1 MVQGNTSPLI
11 QQRRRAAEAEDDP
24 AQDDSVPSTPLEGQS
39 GAQTPLEA
47 SIDTNEPMSGS
58 TQRSLPVNDEL
69 ERFRS
74 EWKKEVQAR
83 GHATYAQPPA
93 SSAASAST
101 SKTATDSAAKRFS
114 AAQPTAPA
122 SSSKAA
128 KQPQVVDEA
137 IASIGDEEEEYEQNH
152 VDALHNDDSSL
163 PFPEA
168 EIYAPAALKYSKGAH
183 KIPRAPPSQQAP
195 TDLPEPLVPV
205 EYHPPPSSSES
216 VGATSSSYA
225 ANGVSHAL
233 RERIRASAAPFSS
246 STSASRPLAP
256 KQQLEDADSLA
267 DSEASGSSSRPAAP
281 RPPRIMATPNAPA
294 LASEATQTGMRSAVE
309 AYAHAVEMERSG
321 QLDEALSSY
330 RRAFKLNSN
339 ADKLYHRAHLLLTDP
354 ALANTSSQQND
365 ALLSSPAIVD
375 KVRKALDFDDHRY
388 VAIKERQAKEA
399 EARARGEPVEGGEA
413 KAAGP
418 VASAGSVG
426 DKASKVPE
434 SRPDELAKLLD
445 KLSIE
450 GGGERDFGM
459 TAFAPEDEE
468 KDMPIARL
476 PDEVLL
482 HILRMLI
489 APRGRRGAKV
499 VKPKPT
505 PEEQAA
511 MDAATAALMGKKPD
525 AAKGDAKKPSKASD
539 SSTNAVQAN
548 GAKGEKAAAPNTN
561 GAATSATTATST
573 AEAASSAE
581 KADKEKASD
590 NTVAGAITRKQP
602 LGIGVVLGGAD
613 WQSLEVLGR
622 TCWKF
627 RLLTKSPLL
636 WREIVR
642 ETYYPPILD
651 PSITLTTLYERHHSD
666 WRTVFINQPRLRLNG
681 CYIAACH
688 YARPGLSED
697 AWVRVIHVV
706 EFYRSVRFL
715 PDGTALS
722 LLTTDPPS
730 ETVRKLEPGLKA
742 KGFSKGRWEL
752 FEDGLEDDEEEGRPR
767 GPKVVVE
774 DLRDKSMLKY
784 AFRMVFGLRSTTW
797 GRWNKLDLLEYYSVN
812 LTNGEVLPLPQK
824 HSRPFHFSRVIA
836 YGV

>member
-1 MVQGNTSPLI
+1 MDQRNTVPLI
-11 QQRRRAAEAEDDP
+11 PPHAAVAAAEDD
-24 AQDDSVPSTPLEGQS
+24 AVEGSSGPSTPFAGQS

-47 SIDTNEPMSGS
+47 SNGS
-58 TQRSLPVNDEL
+58 LTPQRPLLVNDEL

-74 EWKKEVQAR
+74 EWKKEVESR
-83 GHATYAQPPA
+83 GYATYAQPPA
-93 SSAASAST
+93 AASSALAST
-101 SKTATDSAAKRFS
+101 SNP
-114 AAQPTAPA
+114 AQVKHTRTPNAHQA
-122 SSSKAA
+122 LSSKATQNT
-128 KQPQVVDEA
+128 QP
-137 IASIGDEEEEYEQNH
+137 G
-152 VDALHNDDSSL
+152 VDAATNAADSNGQDDEQADEDQDLSLHSEDSSL

-168 EIYAPAALKYSKGAH
+168 EIYAPAAFKYSKGAH
-183 KIPRAPPSQQAP
+183 KIPRPDTQQP
-195 TDLPEPLVPV
+195 RHDLPAPLIAA
-205 EYHPPPSSSES
+205 EYHPPPLSSSGHVDGTPLS
-216 VGATSSSYA
+216 PTSSA

-233 RERIRASAAPFSS
+233 RDRIRASAAPNSS
-246 STSASRPLAP
+246 GTSPSRTLAP
-256 KQQLEDADSLA
+256 KQQIPTDA
-267 DSEASGSSSRPAAP
+267 EASGPSSTPAPSRA
-281 RPPRIMATPNAPA
+281 PRIMATPNAPA
-294 LASEATQTGMRSAVE
+294 NASEATQAGMRSAVE
-309 AYAHAVEMERSG
+309 AYVHAVEMERSG
-321 QLDEALSSY
+321 QLDEALLSY

-339 ADKLYHRAHLLLTDP
+339 ADRLYHRAHLLLTDP
-354 ALANTSSQQND
+354 ALANTSTQQND
-365 ALLSSPAIVD
+365 ALLSSPAIAD

-388 VAIKERQAKEA
+388 VAIKERQVKEA
-399 EARARGEPVEGGEA
+399 EARARGETYDGPETKQATTAGAEAQAGE
-413 KAAGP
+413 KP
-418 VASAGSVG
+418 M
-426 DKASKVPE
+426 KLTE
-434 SRPDELAKLLD
+434 SRPDELARLLD
-445 KLSIE
+445 SLSIE

-459 TAFAPEDEE
+459 VTFQPEDEE
-468 KDMPIARL
+468 KEMPIARL

-482 HILRMLI
+482 HILRMVI

-511 MDAATAALMGKKPD
+511 MEAATAALTGRGAKTT
-525 AAKGDAKKPSKASD
+525 AAKIEAQKANKAGASVNGVKADGAVPLPSTGSKEEPATSVEASA
-539 SSTNAVQAN
+539 ST
-548 GAKGEKAAAPNTN
+548 GKTDREKAP
-561 GAATSATTATST
+561 
-573 AEAASSAE
+573 ESS
-581 KADKEKASD
+581 
-590 NTVAGAITRKQP
+590 VGVLMRKQP

-613 WQSLEVLGR
+613 WQSLEILGR

-627 RLLTKSPLL
+627 RLLTKSPSL

-651 PSITLTTLYERHHSD
+651 PTLTLSTLYERHHSD
-666 WRTVFINQPRLRLNG
+666 WRTAFINQPRVRLNG

-706 EFYRSVRFL
+706 EFYRSIRFL

-730 ETVRKLEPGLKA
+730 ETVRKLEPALKA
-742 KGFSKGRWEL
+742 KGFSRGRWEL
-752 FEDGLEDDEEEGRPR
+752 FEEGLEDDEEEGRPR

-774 DLRDKSMLKY
+774 DLRDKSMQKY
-784 AFRMVFGLRSTTW
+784 AFRMVFGLRSTTR

>member
-1 MVQGNTSPLI
+1 MDQRDTTPLI
-11 QQRRRAAEAEDDP
+11 PPHAAVTAVELDAVEE
-24 AQDDSVPSTPLEGQS
+24 SSGPSTPFAGQS
-39 GAQTPLEA
+39 GAQTPSEA
-47 SIDTNEPMSGS
+47 SNGADTS
-58 TQRSLPVNDEL
+58 QRSLPVNDEL

-74 EWKKEVQAR
+74 EWKKEVESR

-93 SSAASAST
+93 AALST
-101 SKTATDSAAKRFS
+101 L
-114 AAQPTAPA
+114 A
-122 SSSKAA
+122 SSSKPAQLKHTTTPSAHQALESKAPPHTQTGIDAA
-128 KQPQVVDEA
+128 INAADLNYAHDEQA
-137 IASIGDEEEEYEQNH
+137 DEDQDLSLYQQ
-152 VDALHNDDSSL
+152 DSSL

-183 KIPRAPPSQQAP
+183 KIPRPLTQQP
-195 TDLPEPLVPV
+195 RHDLPAPLIAA
-205 EYHPPPSSSES
+205 EYHPPSPSSAGH
-216 VGATSSSYA
+216 VDGASSSPTSSV

-233 RERIRASAAPFSS
+233 RDRIRASAAPSS
-246 STSASRPLAP
+246 SSASPSRPLAP
-256 KQQLEDADSLA
+256 KQQIST
-267 DSEASGSSSRPAAP
+267 EAEVSGPSSTPAPSRA
-281 RPPRIMATPNAPA
+281 PRIMATPNAPA
-294 LASEATQTGMRSAVE
+294 NASEATQAGMRSAVE
-309 AYAHAVEMERSG
+309 AYVHAVEMERSG
-321 QLDEALSSY
+321 QLDEALLSY

-339 ADKLYHRAHLLLTDP
+339 ADRLYHRAHLLLTDP
-354 ALANTSSQQND
+354 ALANTSTQQND
-365 ALLSSPAIVD
+365 ALLSSPAIAD

-399 EARARGEPVEGGEA
+399 EARARGETYEGAEPKQGTTADTVAQAGEKPA
-413 KAAGP
+413 KLT
-418 VASAGSVG
+418 
-426 DKASKVPE
+426 E
-434 SRPDELAKLLD
+434 SRPDELARLLD
-445 KLSIE
+445 SLSIE

-459 TAFAPEDEE
+459 VTFQPEDEE
-468 KDMPIARL
+468 KEMPIARL

-482 HILRMLI
+482 HILRMVI

-511 MDAATAALMGKKPD
+511 LEAATAALTGRGAKTT
-525 AAKGDAKKPSKASD
+525 AAKIEAQKASKAG
-539 SSTNAVQAN
+539 TAVNGGKADGAAPLPATGSEEAPATSVEASAN
-548 GAKGEKAAAPNTN
+548 TDKTEREKAAESV
-561 GAATSATTATST
+561 G
-573 AEAASSAE
+573 
-581 KADKEKASD
+581 
-590 NTVAGAITRKQP
+590 VVTRKQP

-613 WQSLEVLGR
+613 WQSLEILGR

-627 RLLTKSPLL
+627 RLLTKAASL
-636 WREIVR
+636 WRDIVR

-651 PSITLTTLYERHHSD
+651 PTLTLSTLYERHHSD
-666 WRTVFINQPRLRLNG
+666 WRTTFINQPRVRLNG

-706 EFYRSVRFL
+706 EFYRSIRFL

-730 ETVRKLEPGLKA
+730 ETVRKLEPALKA

-752 FEDGLEDDEEEGRPR
+752 FEEGLEDDEEEGRPR

-774 DLRDKSMLKY
+774 DLRDKSMQKY
-784 AFRMVFGLRSTTW
+784 AFRMVFGLRSTTR

>member
-1 MVQGNTSPLI
+1 MDQDNTAPSISSRVEPL
-11 QQRRRAAEAEDDP
+11 AAADSDMMLQEDS
-24 AQDDSVPSTPLEGQS
+24 APSTPLADQS
-39 GAQTPLEA
+39 GAQTPLELP
-47 SIDTNEPMSGS
+47 NEVATP
-58 TQRSLPVNDEL
+58 QRSLPVNDEL

-74 EWKKEVQAR
+74 EWKKEVQSR
-83 GHATYAQPPA
+83 GHATYAHPPPTA
-93 SSAASAST
+93 VPSAST
-101 SKTATDSAAKRFS
+101 STAASTTKHSQTKHAS
-114 AAQPTAPA
+114 TSSEQQP
-122 SSSKAA
+122 SSSKASQS
-128 KQPQVVDEA
+128 QPRNAAEPESIATNADDEEQDQDDDDDA
-137 IASIGDEEEEYEQNH
+137 NASILDH
-152 VDALHNDDSSL
+152 DSSL

-168 EIYAPAALKYSKGAH
+168 EVYGPAALKYSRGAH
-183 KIPRAPPSQQAP
+183 KIPRPPAQTSQSDFPPPIIPA
-195 TDLPEPLVPV
+195 
-205 EYHPPPSSSES
+205 EYHPPSTSSENLDGAPTASSSS
-216 VGATSSSYA
+216 V
-225 ANGVSHAL
+225 ANGVSQTL
-233 RERIRASAAPFSS
+233 QDRIRASAAPYSS

-256 KQQLEDADSLA
+256 KQQQLPSNAQA
-267 DSEASGSSSRPAAP
+267 SSSSSASASSRAP
-281 RPPRIMATPNAPA
+281 TIMATHNSPANASA
-294 LASEATQTGMRSAVE
+294 ATQAGMRSAVE
-309 AYAHAVEMERSG
+309 SYAHAVEMERSG

-339 ADKLYHRAHLLLTDP
+339 ADRLYHRAHLLLTDP
-354 ALANTSSQQND
+354 ALANTSTQQND
-365 ALLSSPAIVD
+365 ALLSSPAIAD

-399 EARARGEPVEGGEA
+399 EARARGETYVGADA
-413 KAAGP
+413 KATAATAIEEQAGE
-418 VASAGSVG
+418 
-426 DKASKVPE
+426 KRSKLAE

-445 KLSIE
+445 NLSIE

-459 TAFAPEDEE
+459 VRFEPEDEE
-468 KDMPIARL
+468 KEMPIARL

-482 HILRMLI
+482 HILRMVI

-511 MDAATAALMGKKPD
+511 MEAATAALTGRATTKPT
-525 AAKGDAKKPSKASD
+525 AAKVEAQKATKGG
-539 SSTNAVQAN
+539 STAN
-548 GAKGEKAAAPNTN
+548 GG
-561 GAATSATTATST
+561 
-573 AEAASSAE
+573 
-581 KADKEKASD
+581 KADKAPAGASAPSVKELASAPGESPANAEKNEKEKAPES
-590 NTVAGAITRKQP
+590 NGAVVTRKQP

-613 WQSLEVLGR
+613 WQSLEILGR

-627 RLLTKSPLL
+627 RFLTRSPSL

-642 ETYYPPILD
+642 ETYYPPIIE
-651 PSITLTTLYERHHSD
+651 PSLSLATLYERHHSD
-666 WRTVFINQPRLRLNG
+666 WRTAFINQPRVRLNG

-706 EFYRSVRFL
+706 EFYRSIRFL

-730 ETVRKLEPGLKA
+730 ETVRKLEPALKA

-752 FEDGLEDDEEEGRPR
+752 FEQGLKDDEEEGRPS

-774 DLRDKSMLKY
+774 DLRDKSMQKY
-784 AFRMVFGLRSTTW
+784 AFRMVFGLRSTTR